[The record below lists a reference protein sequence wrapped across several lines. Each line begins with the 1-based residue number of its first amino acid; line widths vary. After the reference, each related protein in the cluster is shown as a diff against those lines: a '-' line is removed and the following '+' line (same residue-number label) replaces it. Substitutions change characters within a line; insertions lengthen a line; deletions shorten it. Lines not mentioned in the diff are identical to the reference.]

1 MAGSSRWSLWRLRI
15 SPMSNTQGATHGRT
29 SPKPL
34 SPPHP
39 RPSVPRAAAACPQA
53 RGALTPRG
61 PRQDLLPV
69 SAERPERYQQGG
81 QGPFRR
87 WILRLSR
94 GRSDPAACRAPRRM
108 PRAPTAESAPRA
120 GAAAPQLET
129 APAPFV
135 DGATLSRPVW
145 KQSFSLP
152 DALALS
158 GGGAAAAQTEPLGS
172 APLTLLV
179 AVRDAA
185 RSVAGDARPRGGRGR
200 KAPTQAADAVAAAR
214 G

>member
-1 MAGSSRWSLWRLRI
+1 
-15 SPMSNTQGATHGRT
+15 
-29 SPKPL
+29 
-34 SPPHP
+34 
-39 RPSVPRAAAACPQA
+39 
-53 RGALTPRG
+53 
-61 PRQDLLPV
+61 
-69 SAERPERYQQGG
+69 
-81 QGPFRR
+81 
-87 WILRLSR
+87 
-94 GRSDPAACRAPRRM
+94 M

-185 RSVAGDARPRGGRGR
+185 RS
-200 KAPTQAADAVAAAR
+200 AAA
-214 G
+214 GAAVELEGLTGGP